1 MSEEP
6 EEPNGDQKPRPRRTG
21 PRRLLPTWRTLLAA
35 TAVVLLAGAGALIT
49 GYMLVEIP
57 APNSAAAAQ
66 NNVYLYS
73 DGSQLARDGDIN
85 RQNVELDAV
94 PESTRHAVLAAE
106 DRDFYHQP
114 AVDVVAMARAGWN
127 MLRGEG
133 KQSGSTITQQY
144 VKNYYLGQEQTLT
157 RKTKEFFIAL
167 KLDREASKDEIL
179 AGYLNTSY
187 FGRHA
192 YGVQAAAQAYYGKDA
207 GDLTTAEGAYLAALL
222 NSPNLYDVAAHPENR
237 ERAVARWKYV
247 LDGMVKEGWLT
258 PRERAAAKFPQPDPA
273 KPPTGLSGQRGYIV
287 EAVKQHLAARDI
299 LSEERLAQGG
309 FRITTTIDRRKQ
321 DAFVKAVER
330 ELLSQL
336 SEEREIDRHVRAGG
350 TSIDPETGE
359 VVAMYGGVDYTR
371 QFVNNATRRDY
382 QPGSTFKPFVYAA
395 ALEHR
400 AKTRDGDPIGPDTT
414 YNGDSGRTVVG
425 PDGPTTWKP
434 ENEDQVDYGDIPV
447 STAMNKSVNAVF
459 AQMGVDVGPARV
471 KETAARLGL
480 PDTTPGMAEA
490 QGSISLGT
498 TTPSTLDMAQAYA
511 TLANHGER
519 VDHSLVKEIRH
530 GGERVRVPE
539 PATLRAV
546 SRSTAD
552 ATTAV
557 LRGVVKSG
565 TATAAQAAGRPAAG
579 KTGTAEE
586 DRAAWFAGYTPDL
599 ATVVAVMG
607 QNPETGAHKPL
618 YGAAGLPRVN
628 GGGIPARIWAAY
640 TAEALRGTPARDFD
654 LKPGKNRLPKSSP
667 SPSGSADPSD
677 PSDGPDAP
685 EEEPTQV
692 DDSQETPA
700 ASAPGRDDAENTGG
714 GDTGDDGA
722 NGERTPQKGGKA
734 QGKDDG
740 EKKREEDG
748 KNAGDR
754 DRGKKTDE
762 QPGKPAKPS
771 AGAADGKNPA
781 GATSSPTPAAKA
793 SAGPLPQKSPGASG
807 SPRP

>member
-21 PRRLLPTWRTLLAA
+21 PRRLPPTRKTLLAA
-35 TAVVLLAGAGALIT
+35 AAVALLAGAGALIT

-73 DGSQLARDGDIN
+73 DGTQLARDGDIN
-85 RQNVELDAV
+85 RQNVELDAI

-127 MLRGEG
+127 MLQGEG

-167 KLDREASKDEIL
+167 KLDRESSKDEIL

-299 LSEERLAQGG
+299 LDEERLAQGG

-321 DAFVKAVER
+321 EAFVKAVER
-330 ELLSQL
+330 RLLSQL

-400 AKTRDGDPIGPDTT
+400 AKTRDGDLIGPGTT
-414 YNGDSGRTVVG
+414 YDGDSGRTVVG

-447 STAMNKSVNAVF
+447 TTAMNKSVNAVF
-459 AQMGVDVGPARV
+459 AQMGVDVGPAKV

-519 VDHSLVKEIRH
+519 VEHTIVKEIRH
-530 GGERVRVPE
+530 GGERIRVPE

-565 TATAAQAAGRPAAG
+565 TATAAKAAGRPAAG

-599 ATVVAVMG
+599 VTIVAVMG
-607 QNPETGAHKPL
+607 QDPETGAHKSL
-618 YGAAGLPRVN
+618 YGAAGLARVN
-628 GGGIPARIWAAY
+628 GGGIPAQIWAAY
-640 TAEALRGTPARDFD
+640 TSEALRGTPARDFD
-654 LKPGKNRLPKSSP
+654 LKPGKNRVPKASP
-667 SPSGSADPSD
+667 SPSGSADPS
-677 PSDGPDAP
+677 GEPDSP

-692 DDSQETPA
+692 DDTGESPDDS
-700 ASAPGRDDAENTGG
+700 ASGRDDAENDGG
-714 GDTGDDGA
+714 GEDDGGGGDDGA
-722 NGERTPQKGGKA
+722 NGERTQEKTGKT
-734 QGKDDG
+734 
-740 EKKREEDG
+740 EK
-748 KNAGDR
+748 
-754 DRGKKTDE
+754 DRGKKTGDDE
-762 QPGKPAKPS
+762 KKPGKPAKPS
-771 AGAADGKNPA
+771 GETADGKNPGETA
-781 GATSSPTPAAKA
+781 SPAPGAKA
-793 SAGPLPQKSPGASG
+793 SPGKTPEASTA
-807 SPRP
+807 PRP

>member
-21 PRRLLPTWRTLLAA
+21 PRRLLPTWKTLLAA

-73 DGSQLARDGDIN
+73 DGTQLARDGDIN
-85 RQNVELDAV
+85 RQNVELDAI

-114 AVDVVAMARAGWN
+114 AVDVAAMARAGWN
-127 MLRGEG
+127 MLQGEG

-167 KLDREASKDEIL
+167 KLDREAGKDEIL

-247 LDGMVKEGWLT
+247 LDGMVKEGWLA
-258 PRERAAAKFPQPDPA
+258 PRERAAAKFPQPGPA

-287 EAVKQHLAARDI
+287 EAVKQHLAARDL

-321 DAFVKAVER
+321 DVFVKAVER

-336 SEEREIDRHVRAGG
+336 SEEREIDRNVRAGG

-400 AKTRDGDPIGPDTT
+400 AKTRDGDLIGPGTT

-425 PDGPTTWKP
+425 PGGPTTWKP
-434 ENEDQVDYGDIPV
+434 QNEDQVDYGDIPV

-459 AQMGVDVGPARV
+459 AQMGVDVGPAKV

-519 VDHSLVKEIRH
+519 VDHTLVKEIRR
-530 GGERVRVPE
+530 GGEQIRVPE

-565 TATAAQAAGRPAAG
+565 TATAAKAAGRPAAG

-599 ATVVAVMG
+599 VTIVAVMG
-607 QNPETGAHKPL
+607 QDPETGAHKSL
-618 YGAAGLPRVN
+618 YGAAGLARVN

-640 TAEALRGTPARDFD
+640 TSGALRSTPARDFD
-654 LKPGKNRLPKSSP
+654 LKPGKNRVPKASP
-667 SPSGSADPSD
+667 SPSDSTDPSG
-677 PSDGPDAP
+677 GPGDP

-692 DDSQETPA
+692 DDTEEAPDTS
-700 ASAPGRDDAENTGG
+700 ASGRDDAGN
-714 GDTGDDGA
+714 TGDDGA
-722 NGERTPQKGGKA
+722 NGERAPEKA
-734 QGKDDG
+734 
-740 EKKREEDG
+740 EKKDRENSEE
-748 KNAGDR
+748 R
-754 DRGKKTDE
+754 DRGKGEDE
-762 QPGKPAKPS
+762 RAGKPAEPS
-771 AGAADGKNPA
+771 AEAADGKNPA
-781 GATSSPTPAAKA
+781 GTSPAPTAKA
-793 SAGPLPQKSPGASG
+793 SPGPRREG
-807 SPRP
+807 STEDSATPRS

>member
-21 PRRLLPTWRTLLAA
+21 PRRLLPTRKTLLAA
-35 TAVVLLAGAGALIT
+35 AAVALLAGAGALIT

-73 DGSQLARDGDIN
+73 DGTQLARDGDIN
-85 RQNVELDAV
+85 RQNVELDAI

-127 MLRGEG
+127 MLQGEG

-299 LSEERLAQGG
+299 LGEERLAQGG

-321 DAFVKAVER
+321 EAFVKAVER

-400 AKTRDGDPIGPDTT
+400 AKTRDGDLIGPGTT

-447 STAMNKSVNAVF
+447 TTAMNKSVNAVF

-519 VDHSLVKEIRH
+519 VEHTLVKEIRH
-530 GGERVRVPE
+530 GGERIRVPE

-557 LRGVVKSG
+557 LRGVVRSG
-565 TATAAQAAGRPAAG
+565 TATAAKAAGRPAAG

-599 ATVVAVMG
+599 VTIVAVMG
-607 QNPETGAHKPL
+607 QDPETGAHKSL
-618 YGAAGLPRVN
+618 YGAAGLARVN
-628 GGGIPARIWAAY
+628 GGGIPARIWASY
-640 TAEALRGTPARDFD
+640 TSEALRGTPVRDFE
-654 LKPGKNRLPKSSP
+654 LKPGKNRVPKASP
-667 SPSGSADPSD
+667 SPSGSTDPSG
-677 PSDGPDAP
+677 GPDAP

-692 DDSQETPA
+692 DGTEETPDNS
-700 ASAPGRDDAENTGG
+700 ASGREDAENTGG
-714 GDTGDDGA
+714 GGDDGDDGA
-722 NGERTPQKGGKA
+722 NGERAPEKTGKT
-734 QGKDDG
+734 GKDREQDRG
-740 EKKREEDG
+740 KK
-748 KNAGDR
+748 AGDAQER
-754 DRGKKTDE
+754 DRGKKAGDDE
-762 QPGKPAKPS
+762 KQPGKPAEPS
-771 AGAADGKNPA
+771 GEAADGKNPGEA
-781 GATSSPTPAAKA
+781 ASPAPGAKA
-793 SAGPLPQKSPGASG
+793 SPEQSPEASAA
-807 SPRP
+807 PRP